1 MVSDTQAVPTL
12 FIYCPWHI
20 DLMVAESLL
29 SSGLLKHVPVNKK
42 EGRKKKKG
50 RRKGREM
57 TYPIPLR
64 KHSRRPPGLSNPQLE
79 FSPRP
84 HLTAMETGEG
94 KLLNHWDQCGLF
106 YYFRSRKIYKREWRQ
121 LLKSV
126 SEYVFW
132 TRLTEFSRRLPLIR
146 AFGFSQFYPSP
157 NSLHNHP
164 HPTERDQGE
173 DIKRQRKCFPF
184 PVTTPTLFLG
194 GKKSFCDNKTN
205 FLCITSLRNAGF
217 HGHLRV

>member
-1 MVSDTQAVPTL
+1 MSQSTRRR
-12 FIYCPWHI
+12 
-20 DLMVAESLL
+20 
-29 SSGLLKHVPVNKK
+29 
-42 EGRKKKKG
+42 EGKKKKEEE
-50 RRKGREM
+50 RQRNDIPHSFKEAFRK
-57 TYPIPLR
+57 TPAVF
-64 KHSRRPPGLSNPQLE
+64 KPQLE

-84 HLTAMETGEG
+84 HLTATEVGEG

-106 YYFRSRKIYKREWRQ
+106 YYFHSRKISKREWRQ

-146 AFGFSQFYPSP
+146 AFSFSQFYPSP

-194 GKKSFCDNKTN
+194 KKKKACAIIRPTFC
-205 FLCITSLRNAGF
+205 A
-217 HGHLRV
+217 